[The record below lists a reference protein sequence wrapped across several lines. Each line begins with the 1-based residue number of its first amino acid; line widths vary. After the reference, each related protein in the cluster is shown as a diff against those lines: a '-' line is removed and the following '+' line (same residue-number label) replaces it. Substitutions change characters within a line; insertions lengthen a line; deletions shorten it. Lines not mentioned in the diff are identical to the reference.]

1 MSSDKFIILDT
12 LTPGAGS
19 NSFNVTTGP
28 LLILLIFPSTPK
40 SNNIFSNISPSTLIS
55 DEFSLSFFVG
65 NFKNSKVG
73 SLNFTD
79 LTTGSVFFSK
89 EKFS

>member
-1 MSSDKFIILDT
+1 

-28 LLILLIFPSTPK
+28 LLILFILPSTPK
-40 SNNIFSNISPSTLIS
+40 SNNIFSSISSSTLIS

-65 NFKNSKVG
+65 CFKKSKVG
-73 SLNFTD
+73 SLNLKVFNS
-79 LTTGSVFFSK
+79 GSCFLSK